1 MAKLK
6 KFKFEDSYR
15 FTVDR
20 FSEVIKQNRYFYM
33 RPLSS
38 ACDDHVVVRGKEYI
52 MFGSNNYLGLSS
64 HPKVVEAAIEAT
76 KKYGTG
82 TGGSRIS
89 TGNLD
94 LLDQLEVALAEL
106 KGTEDAI
113 VYNSGF
119 LTNVGLIS
127 AMADTESMIFS
138 DKKNHASL
146 IDGCELSKAHI
157 EYYAH
162 NDMDELEKLLQDQ
175 PLKTRKLIVT
185 DGIFSMDG
193 DILKLPKLVELS
205 QKYNAMLMVDDA
217 HATGVLGETG
227 GGTAE
232 HFGMVGKVEFE
243 MGTLSKAIGGAGGFV
258 ATKKETV
265 FYLRHASRQFIFS
278 TALPPSSAA
287 AALAA
292 IKLIRSEPERR
303 QALQRKSQFMREELN
318 RMGYKTGLSE
328 TQIIPVLI
336 GEDDKAYT
344 MTRIMEENGIYVLPA
359 VYPVVRKRDSRIRL
373 SIMATHKQGDLVKTL
388 EVFNRAGKE
397 LCLI

>member
-1 MAKLK
+1 
-6 KFKFEDSYR
+6 
-15 FTVDR
+15 
-20 FSEVIKQNRYFYM
+20 
-33 RPLSS
+33 
-38 ACDDHVVVRGKEYI
+38 
-52 MFGSNNYLGLSS
+52 MFGSNNYLGLAF
-64 HPKVVEAAIEAT
+64 HPQVVEAAIQAT

-94 LLDQLEVALAEL
+94 LLDQLEKDLAEF

-119 LTNVGLIS
+119 LTNVGVIS
-127 AMADTESMIFS
+127 AMADTETVIFS
-138 DKKNHASL
+138 DKKNHASI

-157 EYYAH
+157 EYYRH
-162 NDMDELEKLLQDQ
+162 NDIAELEKLLQNR
-175 PLKTRKLIVT
+175 PKETRKLIVT
-185 DGIFSMDG
+185 DGVFSMDG
-193 DILKLPKLVELS
+193 DIIKLPKLVEVS
-205 QKYNAMLMVDDA
+205 EKYNAKLMVDDA
-217 HATGVLGETG
+217 HATGVLGKGG

-232 HFGMVGKVEFE
+232 HFGLVGKVELE

-278 TALPPSSAA
+278 TSLPPASAA

-292 IKLIRSEPERR
+292 VKLIKNEPERR
-303 QALQRKSQFMREELN
+303 QALDEKSRFMRNELN

-328 TQIIPVLI
+328 TQIIPVMI
-336 GEDDKAYT
+336 GEDDSAYK

-373 SIMATHKQGDLVKTL
+373 SILATHKQDDLEKTL
-388 EVFNRAGKE
+388 GIFNKAGKE